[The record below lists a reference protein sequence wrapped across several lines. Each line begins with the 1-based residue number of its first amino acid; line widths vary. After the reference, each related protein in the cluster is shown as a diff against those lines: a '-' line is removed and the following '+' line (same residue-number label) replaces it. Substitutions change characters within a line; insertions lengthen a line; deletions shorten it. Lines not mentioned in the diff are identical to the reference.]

1 MLEINK
7 KLNGD
12 VLTVALEGRLDTTT
26 ARQLED
32 NIRESMDSARSII
45 FEVGKLKYISS
56 AGLRVLLATQKA
68 MGEPGSMV
76 IRNVTDEVREIF
88 EVTGFMDILTVE

>member
-1 MLEINK
+1 MMRTTSENNTVTIFIDGRIDTNNAAQTEKEIFDAIGDNTNVVIDAENLE
-7 KLNGD
+7 
-12 VLTVALEGRLDTTT
+12 
-26 ARQLED
+26 
-32 NIRESMDSARSII
+32 
-45 FEVGKLKYISS
+45 YISS